1 LTRTSGAEAPPAD
14 GGRDP
19 VARRVDR
26 RAFAREFPSGDPSA
40 TECAQNLILA
50 SSRFT
55 DADTRALRRHGLS
68 VAARIM
74 LATIEGAGEPLP
86 ANVLAER
93 LLVSGAS
100 ITSLVDT
107 LERRGLVRR
116 VRPDRDRRIVLVELT
131 DAAQPVIDAYLA
143 EVTALHAAEFAIFTV
158 DEREQL
164 INLLA
169 RFAAHLMTLDLDS
182 ITAAA
187 KPRKALRKPTRR
199 LRKGAPP

>member
-1 LTRTSGAEAPPAD
+1 MSASNTESTPAD
-14 GGRDP
+14 GAP
-19 VARRVDR
+19 EPNARRVDR

-40 TECAQNLILA
+40 TECAQNLMLA

-55 DADTRALRRHGLS
+55 EADTRAMRRHGLS
-68 VAARIM
+68 PAARIL
-74 LATIEGAGEPLP
+74 LATVEGAGEPLP

-116 VRPDRDRRIVLVELT
+116 VRPNHDRRLVLIEPT

-143 EVTALHAAEFAIFTV
+143 EVTALHAAEFSIFTA

-164 INLLA
+164 TNLLA
-169 RFAAHLMTLDLDS
+169 RLSAHLTTLDLDS

-187 KPRKALRKPTRR
+187 KPRRVRARR
-199 LRKGAPP
+199 RKGAPHD